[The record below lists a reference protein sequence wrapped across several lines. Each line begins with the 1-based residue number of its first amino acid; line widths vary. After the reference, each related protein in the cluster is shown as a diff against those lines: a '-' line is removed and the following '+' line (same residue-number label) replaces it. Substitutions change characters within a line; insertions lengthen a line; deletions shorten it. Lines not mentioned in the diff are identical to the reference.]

1 VDGEVIKDSREL
13 VQKLDGIAPGTSVT
27 LTVFRNGAPTTLNLT
42 VGTPPSELQAQTE
55 TKATSE
61 TPANREPGLGVVLA
75 PVASLAGGSQQGVA
89 VVAVDPG
96 GAGAEHG
103 LQAGDVIL
111 NVSGQAVSNPED
123 VNNRVAQLRTEG
135 KRTVLMEVKSGDS
148 TKFVALPLGKS

>member
-1 VDGEVIKDSREL
+1 
-13 VQKLDGIAPGTSVT
+13 
-27 LTVFRNGAPTTLNLT
+27 
-42 VGTPPSELQAQTE
+42 
-55 TKATSE
+55 
-61 TPANREPGLGVVLA
+61 
-75 PVASLAGGSQQGVA
+75 LAGGSQQGVA